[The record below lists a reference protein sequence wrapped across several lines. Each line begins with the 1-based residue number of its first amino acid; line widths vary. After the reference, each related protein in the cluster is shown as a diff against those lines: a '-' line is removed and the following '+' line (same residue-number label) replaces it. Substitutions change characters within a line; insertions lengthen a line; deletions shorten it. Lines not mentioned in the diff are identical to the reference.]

1 MAVNNST
8 TMDPF
13 VWLNGTSSAKGASAG
28 GFSEADL
35 LQIYTFVAALKLYD
49 VTTYL
54 LWGIGIPSNIFSCL
68 TSSKIR
74 PVSSSTVFITILAM
88 VDLLYIVWDGLFWLL
103 IPTLKVWMPSEA
115 CRLYLFTGSV
125 LMHYSVWLMVAI
137 TGERFIAVWLPLK
150 VSNICTTRR
159 AAGVSLIMLVCIAAM
174 NIPYTYIPHS
184 YLTPIGAWFCRYE
197 PSYAD
202 FISKWTFVDHSVY
215 ILVPWPILTFCNAM
229 IICGLR
235 LSSKRKQ
242 RLTNQID
249 ETKNPNLSI
258 TIMLVSASVI
268 SLILLT
274 PNMVFFLHVRSSQWN
289 YEATAEEYATY
300 TFLSAFFF
308 FLSSMNHA
316 INFWVYVVSGRRFR
330 QRFFDLIRCRGKGAK
345 KYIQPSTTLSKLS
358 SVAMQADEKVV
369 KVEEK
374 PPMANGKDEKCHQ

>member
-8 TMDPF
+8 TLDPF
-13 VWLNGTSSAKGASAG
+13 GWSNESTTSEGVSAG

-35 LQIYTFVAALKLYD
+35 VQIYTFAAALKLYD

-74 PVSSSTVFITILAM
+74 PVSSSTVLITILAI
-88 VDLLYIVWDGLFWLL
+88 VDLFYIVWDGLFWLL
-103 IPTLKVWMPSEA
+103 IPTLKVWIPSEV

-125 LMHYSVWLMVAI
+125 LMHYSVWLLVAI
-137 TGERFIAVWLPLK
+137 TAERFIAVWLPLN

-159 AAGVSLIMLVCIAAM
+159 AAGVSLIMLACIAAM

-184 YLTPIGAWFCRYE
+184 YLAPIGAWFCRYE
-197 PSYAD
+197 PSYTD

-215 ILVPWPILTFCNAM
+215 ILIPWPILTFCNVM

-235 LSSKRKQ
+235 LSAKRKQ
-242 RLTNQID
+242 RLTNQTD
-249 ETKNPNLSI
+249 GGKNPNLSI

-274 PNMVFFLHVRSSQWN
+274 PNMVFFLHVRSTKWN
-289 YEATAEEYATY
+289 YQATAEDYATY
-300 TFLSAFFF
+300 TFLSSFFF

-330 QRFFDLIRCRGKGAK
+330 QRFFDLIRCRGDGSK
-345 KYIQPSTTLSKLS
+345 KYVQPSTTLSKLS
-358 SVAMQADEKVV
+358 SVAKKVDESVAKGD
-369 KVEEK
+369 EK
-374 PPMANGKDEKCHQ
+374 PPMSNGKDEAGNE